1 MSRNLSKQD
10 GFSEFVGIMVPQLNE
25 KRRRIFLGALSQLL
39 GHGGVTSLSELTGIS
54 RVTITNAK
62 HEIKVLQNDPNTRP
76 VAETTCSC
84 KKCRSRPNLQNQNFG
99 RFLKNCGS
107 VFDLTA

>member
-10 GFSEFVGIMVPQLNE
+10 GFTEFVSIMMPQLNG

-54 RVTITNAK
+54 RVTITKAK
-62 HEIKVLQNDPNTRP
+62 HEIKVLPNDPKARP
-76 VAETTCSC
+76 VAETTARAINAGAGQTY
-84 KKCRSRPNLQNQNFG
+84 KIKILVDF
-99 RFLKNCGS
+99 
-107 VFDLTA
+107 

>member
-1 MSRNLSKQD
+1 M
-10 GFSEFVGIMVPQLNE
+10 E
-25 KRRRIFLGALSQLL
+25 KDVVFFLGALSQLL

-76 VAETTCSC
+76 VAETTALV
-84 KKCRSRPNLQNQNFG
+84 RSAGAGQTYKIKILVDF
-99 RFLKNCGS
+99 
-107 VFDLTA
+107 